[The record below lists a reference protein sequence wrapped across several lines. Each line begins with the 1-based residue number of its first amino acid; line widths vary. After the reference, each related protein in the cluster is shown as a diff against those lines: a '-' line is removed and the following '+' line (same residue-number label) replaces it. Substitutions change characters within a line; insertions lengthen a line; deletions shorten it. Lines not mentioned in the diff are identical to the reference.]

1 MALKAVH
8 VSDLPNLDQVPDN
21 VALNFCATRF
31 CNGVNGDSDEVK
43 GSFKFPKFVVMGH
56 RGTGMNMLQ
65 SPDKRMKSIKENTIL
80 AFNAATNFPLDFIE
94 FDVQRRTFCRKQK
107 KTYLLQVTKDECPVI
122 FHDNFILTQEKGL
135 IVQKR
140 VTDLSLEEFL
150 SYGPQKE
157 PGKVGKPM
165 FRKLKDGRIFEW
177 NVEKDAPLCTLEEAF
192 EKVDHSIGFNIEL
205 KFDDQIDYEEE
216 QLSHI
221 LKVILQVVFKHAKDR
236 PIFFSSF
243 QPDAALLIRK
253 LQSTYPVFFLTNG
266 GAQTYTDVRRCSLDE
281 AIKVCL
287 VGGLQGI
294 VSEVKAIFK
303 NPGVLA
309 RIKECK
315 LSLVTYGELNNVPE
329 VVFLQRLMGVEG
341 VIVDLVEEITEAVT
355 DLISNVNGEEESLF
369 GEDGKMILKTN
380 LEISKDE
387 LSFLFTKLIPELI
400 QSN

>member
-8 VSDLPNLDQVPDN
+8 VSDVPNLDQVPDN

-80 AFNAATNFPLDFIE
+80 AFNAATIFPLDFIE
-94 FDVQRRTFCRKQK
+94 FDV
-107 KTYLLQVTKDECPVI
+107 QVTKDECPVI
-122 FHDNFILTQEKGL
+122 FHDNFILSQEKGL

-177 NVEKDAPLCTLEEAF
+177 KVEKDAPLCTLEEAF

-221 LKVILQVVFKHAKDR
+221 LQVILQVVFKHAKDR

-266 GAQTYTDVRRCSLDE
+266 GAQNYTDVRRGSLDE
-281 AIKVCL
+281 AIKVCM

-341 VIVDLVEEITEAVT
+341 VIVDLVEEITEAIT
-355 DLISNVNGEEESLF
+355 DLISNVNVEEESLF
-369 GEDGKMILKTN
+369 GEDGKMILKTK

>member
-8 VSDLPNLDQVPDN
+8 VSDVPNLDQVPDN

-80 AFNAATNFPLDFIE
+80 AFNAATIFPLDFIE
-94 FDVQRRTFCRKQK
+94 FDV
-107 KTYLLQVTKDECPVI
+107 QVTKDECPVI
-122 FHDNFILTQEKGL
+122 FHDNFILSQEK
-135 IVQKR
+135 KR

-177 NVEKDAPLCTLEEAF
+177 KVEKDAPLCTLEEAF

-221 LKVILQVVFKHAKDR
+221 LQVILQVVFKHAKDR

-266 GAQTYTDVRRCSLDE
+266 GAQNYTDVRRGSLDE
-281 AIKVCL
+281 AIKVCM

-341 VIVDLVEEITEAVT
+341 VIVDLVEEITEAIT
-355 DLISNVNGEEESLF
+355 DLISNVNVEEESLF
-369 GEDGKMILKTN
+369 GEDGKMILKTK

>member
-21 VALNFCATRF
+21 VASNFCATRF

-80 AFNAATNFPLDFIE
+80 AFNAATSFPLDFIE
-94 FDVQRRTFCRKQK
+94 FDV
-107 KTYLLQVTKDECPVI
+107 QVTKDECPVI
-122 FHDNFILTQEKGL
+122 FHDNFILTQETGL

-150 SYGPQKE
+150 SFGPQKE

-177 NVEKDAPLCTLEEAF
+177 KVEKDAPLCTLEEAF

-221 LKVILQVVFKHAKDR
+221 LQVILQVVFKHAKDR

-266 GAQTYTDVRRCSLDE
+266 GAQNYTDVRRGSLDE
-281 AIKVCL
+281 AIKVCM

-341 VIVDLVEEITEAVT
+341 VIVDLVEEITEAIT
-355 DLISNVNGEEESLF
+355 DLISNVNVEEESLF
-369 GEDGKMILKTN
+369 GEDGKMILKTK